1 MICFQVYVS
10 PAGLLTVLLKHDV
23 AVEMTLDRT
32 IRVVNHKHKAV
43 AASNSK
49 GTASCIHHGMAK
61 VVFIFT
67 MLFKSKK
74 YVSFLVLHCEMLLK
88 FQCSPIRTY
97 FFVSLRFTKIQP
109 DVMLNVFYKLVNCR

>member
-61 VVFIFT
+61 VAV
-67 MLFKSKK
+67 LFHHAFEIETICMFSC
-74 YVSFLVLHCEMLLK
+74 VAL
-88 FQCSPIRTY
+88 
-97 FFVSLRFTKIQP
+97 
-109 DVMLNVFYKLVNCR
+109 